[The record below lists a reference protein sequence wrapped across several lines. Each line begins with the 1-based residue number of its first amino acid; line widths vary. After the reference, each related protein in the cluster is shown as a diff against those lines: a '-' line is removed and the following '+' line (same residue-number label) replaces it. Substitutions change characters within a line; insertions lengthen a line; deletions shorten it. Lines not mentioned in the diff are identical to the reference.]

1 MKSQE
6 EETDQNFDRNT
17 GQAFFQPQINISKL
31 NRDPNKIS
39 DNLFKEHFKRQQKM
53 QKQHETSHEK
63 MKECQRLKINK
74 SSDRMVS
81 AVRRQRLE

>member
-6 EETDQNFDRNT
+6 EEKDQNFDRNT

-39 DNLFKEHFKRQQKM
+39 DNLFKEHFKR
-53 QKQHETSHEK
+53 
-63 MKECQRLKINK
+63 
-74 SSDRMVS
+74 
-81 AVRRQRLE
+81 

>member
-39 DNLFKEHFKRQQKM
+39 DNLFKEHFKR
-53 QKQHETSHEK
+53 
-63 MKECQRLKINK
+63 
-74 SSDRMVS
+74 
-81 AVRRQRLE
+81 